1 MENSIKNQLEESRK
15 DGTLKETLQGMGF
28 NRLQSVEIAKGLN
41 NEVDITKYADKKYD
55 AAQMKSIRLALEEGM
70 DITPFADN
78 RYNYMQMEEIKA
90 VIREHMDLDAV
101 CNPAYDYSVMKE
113 IRLSERMNYDITKYA
128 KRGFSGKI
136 PVFCAPQRH
145 RRPSGILSRVL
156 HGVFVNFCYL
166 WRQKVCG
173 LWI

>member
-101 CNPAYDYSVMKE
+101 CNPAYDY
-113 IRLSERMNYDITKYA
+113 
-128 KRGFSGKI
+128 
-136 PVFCAPQRH
+136 
-145 RRPSGILSRVL
+145 
-156 HGVFVNFCYL
+156 
-166 WRQKVCG
+166 
-173 LWI
+173 

>member
-70 DITPFADN
+70 DITPL
-78 RYNYMQMEEIKA
+78 QIT
-90 VIREHMDLDAV
+90 VIIICRWRKL
-101 CNPAYDYSVMKE
+101 K
-113 IRLSERMNYDITKYA
+113 RLSGNI
-128 KRGFSGKI
+128 
-136 PVFCAPQRH
+136 
-145 RRPSGILSRVL
+145 
-156 HGVFVNFCYL
+156 
-166 WRQKVCG
+166 
-173 LWI
+173 WI

>member
-15 DGTLKETLQGMGF
+15 DGTLKEALQGMGF
-28 NRLQSVEIAKGLN
+28 NRLQSVE
-41 NEVDITKYADKKYD
+41 
-55 AAQMKSIRLALEEGM
+55 MKSIRLALEEGM

-128 KRGFSGKI
+128 KRGFSDPQGKGK
-136 PVFCAPQRH
+136 RD
-145 RRPSGILSRVL
+145 
-156 HGVFVNFCYL
+156 
-166 WRQKVCG
+166 
-173 LWI
+173 

>member
-15 DGTLKETLQGMGF
+15 DGTLKEALQGMGF

-113 IRLSERMNYDITKYA
+113 IRLSE
-128 KRGFSGKI
+128 
-136 PVFCAPQRH
+136 
-145 RRPSGILSRVL
+145 L
-156 HGVFVNFCYL
+156 
-166 WRQKVCG
+166 
-173 LWI
+173 

>member
-70 DITPFADN
+70 DITPFADIITRAFRSELISVIN
-78 RYNYMQMEEIKA
+78 SGGRYSIQTYI
-90 VIREHMDLDAV
+90 IR
-101 CNPAYDYSVMKE
+101 
-113 IRLSERMNYDITKYA
+113 
-128 KRGFSGKI
+128 
-136 PVFCAPQRH
+136 
-145 RRPSGILSRVL
+145 
-156 HGVFVNFCYL
+156 
-166 WRQKVCG
+166 WR
-173 LWI
+173 ISI